1 MSISC
6 DLSFNW
12 STYTGPPWSRGTLV
26 CIGGNYSQ
34 NELDMRR
41 KAQILQYKSNQ
52 NNPTKKQLWSM
63 LNKGELY
70 RKKTW
75 ATQGVNSSNPNTNN
89 LTLIGNNLVCNPG
102 ETFQPIVNP
111 SYASDVPGKT
121 IGLYLDPAV
130 PLTNYK
136 RQVTYSAGGDKYPET
151 AWQPGDNGFP
161 VGKSGSNPQ
170 V

>member
-41 KAQILQYKSNQ
+41 KAQIFQYKSNQ

-75 ATQGVNSSNPNTNN
+75 ATQGINSSNPNTNK
-89 LTLIGNNLVCNPG
+89 L
-102 ETFQPIVNP
+102 
-111 SYASDVPGKT
+111 
-121 IGLYLDPAV
+121 
-130 PLTNYK
+130 
-136 RQVTYSAGGDKYPET
+136 
-151 AWQPGDNGFP
+151 
-161 VGKSGSNPQ
+161 
-170 V
+170 